1 MTLMKA
7 GALIFLAGI
16 GLIYF
21 AARTELQTIYG
32 ALSKRFRTGV
42 GLIVG
47 GLAVMLVG
55 ARLQGQ
61 IVLRSLKRRY
71 QPQIDELRRRIG
83 PLVEV
88 IKKAVESSKS
98 RPGVGG

>member
-7 GALIFLAGI
+7 GALTFLAGI
-16 GLIYF
+16 GLLYF
-21 AARTELQTIYG
+21 GARTELQAIYG
-32 ALSKRFRTGV
+32 ALSKRFRTGL
-42 GLIVG
+42 GLTLG
-47 GLAVMLVG
+47 GIAVMLVG

-61 IVLRSLKRRY
+61 IVVRSLKRRY

-83 PLVEV
+83 PLVDV

-98 RPGVGG
+98 RPGLGG